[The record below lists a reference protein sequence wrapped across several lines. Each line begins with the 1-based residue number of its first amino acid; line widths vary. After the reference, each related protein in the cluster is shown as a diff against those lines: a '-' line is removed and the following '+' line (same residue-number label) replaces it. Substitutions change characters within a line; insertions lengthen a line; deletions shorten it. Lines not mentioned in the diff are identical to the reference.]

1 MSNKVAV
8 VCGNAKVSDFVT
20 ADCDSTIR
28 LHQYGLEDDFRVTLG
43 IEGLRGSMYKDV
55 PARLHDFLDIAT
67 YVYIADQCVK
77 RGVNEV
83 ESFGTT
89 WHRRFKFVVPVKDL
103 EFWDSEATKATLQDC
118 LSFLSDDTYEFVFTQ
133 VTDRP
138 LFQAFLN
145 NLNDCGELF
154 GSPDQ
159 VMLYSGGLDSLAGV
173 IDEAVNQKR
182 RVLLVNHRSTQKIDK
197 KYAVLAA
204 QLEAKCKSNPPQHMR
219 VTVHKKKWMN
229 AEYTQRARSFLYA
242 ALAGVVAKQIG
253 HTSIRFYEN
262 GVISLNLPISA
273 EVVGGKATRT
283 THPRVLHSFSQLL
296 SLITDTNFRVENPF
310 DWRTKTEVV
319 DLIVKSGC
327 QDLVK
332 HSISCTHTWEMTND
346 HSHCGTCS
354 QCIDRRFA
362 IIAAKAEQFDQ
373 LSNYKVDVF
382 TQSRTTEQKVGAD
395 KTLYAS
401 YIERSNQVR
410 KIETVAHLIRKY
422 PELTR
427 AIPFIKGDAGA
438 VAQRCFDLYKKHA
451 ADVNSVVDEKLAE
464 YKVAIRERTIAVDS
478 MLRIVY
484 ESNLPT
490 SFSLNNNDGGKLAPY
505 SFRKQGYSWRF
516 RFADGED
523 VHLLPAVGANYLHQ
537 LLLSP
542 GTPRSIIEIV
552 CGVCLSECGEY
563 FEAKEAMDSGLSL
576 GPNPLFK
583 AVDKVSDWT
592 ALGEYKRQ
600 LIDLRDDQERA
611 REEND
616 SVKLQQCEDDIVFI
630 AGKIREAM
638 GVGGKLKSVADKRKN
653 VRDAFRNNI
662 NRFIEKQIEPSSP
675 SCASHLRASL
685 QFGMMS
691 VYQPVDPIVW
701 DLRPFGSSD

>member
-1 MSNKVAV
+1 MSSKVAV
-8 VCGNAKVSDFVT
+8 ICGNALVDDNFT
-20 ADCDSTIR
+20 EDCERKIR
-28 LHQYGLEDDFRVTLG
+28 LHQYGSDDDYRIHLG
-43 IEGLRGSMYKDV
+43 IEGLRASMYKDV

-67 YVYIADQCVK
+67 YVYVADQCIK
-77 RGVNEV
+77 RGNNEV
-83 ESFGTT
+83 ETFGIT
-89 WHRRFKFVVPVKDL
+89 WRRHFKFVIPVKDL
-103 EFWDSEATKATLQDC
+103 EFWEAEATKATLQDC
-118 LSFLSDDTYEFVFTQ
+118 LSFLSDDTYEFVFTR

-145 NLNDCGELF
+145 NLNDGGELF

-197 KYAVLAA
+197 KYGALATL
-204 QLEAKCKSNPPQHMR
+204 LEGKCNSNPPQHMR

-283 THPRVLHSFSQLL
+283 THPRVLNSFSQLL
-296 SLITDTNFRVENPF
+296 SLVTDTKFLVENPF
-310 DWRTKTEVV
+310 DWLTKAEVV

-327 QDLVK
+327 QDLIK

-362 IIAAKAEQFDQ
+362 INAAKAEEFDS
-373 LSNYKVDVF
+373 LSNYKIDVF
-382 TQSRTTEQKVGAD
+382 TQSRSTEQKVGAD

-410 KIETVAHLIRKY
+410 KIDSVAQLIRKY

-427 AIPFIKGDAGA
+427 AIPFIRGEAGA

-451 ADVNSVVDEKLAE
+451 ADVNAVVDAKLTE
-464 YKVAIRERTIAVDS
+464 YKTAIRERSIGVDS

-490 SFSLNNNDGGKLAPY
+490 SFSLKDDDGFRLAPY
-505 SFRKQGYSWRF
+505 SFRKQGYSWRLSF
-516 RFADGED
+516 GDGED
-523 VHLLPAVGANYLHQ
+523 FHLVPMLGASYLHQ
-537 LLLSP
+537 LLLFP
-542 GTPRSIIEIV
+542 NAPRSIIEIV
-552 CGVCLSECGEY
+552 CGVSLSDCGEY
-563 FEAKEAMDSGLSL
+563 FDAKEAMDSGLSL

-583 AVDKVSDWT
+583 AVDKVADWT
-592 ALGEYKRQ
+592 ALEEYKRQ

-611 REEND
+611 REDND
-616 SVKLQQCEDDIVFI
+616 SVKLQQCEDDIIFI
-630 AGKIREAM
+630 SGRVREAM
-638 GVGGKLKSVADKRKN
+638 GIGGKLKSVPDKRKN
-653 VRDAFRNNI
+653 VRDSFRNNI
-662 NRFIEKQIEPSSP
+662 NRFIDKQIEPMSP
-675 SCASHLRASL
+675 SCASHLRSSL
-685 QFGMMS
+685 RFGMMS
-691 VYQPVDPIVW
+691 VYQPVDPIAW
-701 DLRPFGSSD
+701 DLRPFGESD